1 MSSTP
6 VHGTIDPHDL
16 IAAPLRW
23 HWSETL
29 FWLAALVPYF
39 LAPVQLALATQ
50 IAITALFAL
59 SLDLALGFAGIISLG
74 HAALFGV
81 GAYAAAL
88 LVKRWGWEEPVSGL
102 ILAGCAA
109 ALVGYLSSLLIV
121 RVSRLARLMVTL
133 AIGVLLAEAASRA
146 SWLTGG
152 NAGLHE
158 IHVWPL
164 LGRFSFDPSGRTA
177 YLYSLA
183 VLFLMFLT
191 IRRIVQSP
199 FGLSLR
205 GLRENA
211 QRMTALGAPSRHRLT
226 TVYTIAAFIAGVAG
240 ALYAQTSQSVA
251 LDTLGFRRSVEVL
264 IMLVLGGTGC
274 LYGAIA
280 GVLIVL
286 VARDQLADMD
296 PQYWLFWLGALL
308 VAAVLLLPNG
318 LVGGLRAFWARRGG
332 VR

>member
-23 HWSETL
+23 HWSEIL
-29 FWLAALVPYF
+29 FWLATLIPCF
-39 LAPVQLALATQ
+39 LAPAQLALASQ

-59 SLDLALGFAGIISLG
+59 SLDLILGFAGIVSLG

-102 ILAGCAA
+102 ILSGCAA

-121 RVSRLARLMVTL
+121 RVSRLARLTVTL
-133 AIGVLLAEAASRA
+133 AVGVLLAEAANRA

-152 NAGLHE
+152 SDGLRE
-158 IHVWPL
+158 IHVSPL
-164 LGRFSFDPSGRTA
+164 LGRFGFDLSGRTA

-191 IRRIVQSP
+191 IRRVVQSP

-205 GLRENA
+205 GFSENA

-226 TVYTIAAFIAGVAG
+226 TAYTIAAFIAGVAG
-240 ALYAQTSQSVA
+240 ALYAQTSQSLA
-251 LDTLGFRRSVEVL
+251 LEALGFRRSIEVL
-264 IMLVLGGTGC
+264 IMLALGGTGR

-280 GVLIVL
+280 GALIVL
-286 VARDQLADMD
+286 AVRDRLADMD
-296 PQYWLFWLGALL
+296 PQYWFFWLGALL
-308 VAAVLLLPNG
+308 VAVVLFLPNG
-318 LVGGLRAFWARRGG
+318 LIGSLRAFWTWRGG
-332 VR
+332 AR

>member
-23 HWSETL
+23 HWSEIL
-29 FWLAALVPYF
+29 FWLATLMPYF
-39 LAPVQLALATQ
+39 LAPAQLALASQ
-50 IAITALFAL
+50 IAIMALFAL
-59 SLDLALGFAGIISLG
+59 SLDLILGFAGIISLG

-102 ILAGCAA
+102 ILSGCAA

-121 RVSRLARLMVTL
+121 RVSRLARLTVTL
-133 AIGVLLAEAASRA
+133 AVGVLLAEAANRA

-152 NAGLHE
+152 SDGLRE
-158 IHVWPL
+158 IHLWPL
-164 LGRFSFDPSGRTA
+164 LGRFGFDLSGRAA

-183 VLFLMFLT
+183 VLFLMFLAV
-191 IRRIVQSP
+191 RRIVQSP

-211 QRMTALGAPSRHRLT
+211 QRMTALGAPSRRRLA
-226 TVYTIAAFIAGVAG
+226 TVYTIAAFVAGVAG

-251 LDTLGFRRSVEVL
+251 SEVLGFQRSAEVL
-264 IMLVLGGTGC
+264 IMLVLGGTGR

-286 VARDQLADMD
+286 VARGQLPDMN
-296 PQYWLFWLGALL
+296 PQFWFFGLGAVL
-308 VAAVLLLPNG
+308 VAVVLFLPNG
-318 LVGGLRAFWARRGG
+318 IVGGLRALWAWQGG